1 MDLNI
6 QEASFAQ
13 TFATFVTIQKL
24 APIFENMIGNYS
36 TSFKLNSALGA
47 DFMPDLSS
55 LTAGGLLQSNNVE
68 ITGVAALDGLA
79 SALKNES
86 LKDLK
91 VKDLKL
97 PFSISDGR
105 VATKPFDIHFGSGT
119 MNLSGTTGLDQTI
132 DYVAKVDLADKLSNN
147 YLKNVNVKIGGT
159 FSSPKFSVDM
169 KDAAN
174 QLLGKL
180 AGSVLGGDDSAASLT
195 EKVGDQIDKQAENIR
210 QQAKD
215 AGDKLVAEAE
225 KQGQKL
231 IDEANKTT
239 NPLAKIAAV
248 KAAEASAKK
257 LKEEAQKKANQ
268 LNGEADKQI
277 EALQNKAGN

>member
-1 MDLNI
+1 
-6 QEASFAQ
+6 
-13 TFATFVTIQKL
+13 
-24 APIFENMIGNYS
+24 
-36 TSFKLNSALGA
+36 
-47 DFMPDLSS
+47 MPVFSS
-55 LTAGGLLQSNNVE
+55 LTANGLLQSSNVE
-68 ITGVAALDGLA
+68 IKGVSVLDGLA

-132 DYVAKVDLADKLSNN
+132 DYTAKVNLADKLSNA

-159 FSSPKFSVDM
+159 FTKPTFNVDV
-169 KDAAN
+169 KDVAD
-174 QLLGKL
+174 QVLGKV
-180 AGSVLGGDDSAASLT
+180 ADAVLGGTGSGASLT
-195 EKVGDQIDKQAENIR
+195 EQVNDQIDKQIENIR
-210 QQAKD
+210 QQAKEV
-215 AGDKLVAEAE
+215 GDKLVAEAE

-231 IDEANKTT
+231 IDEANKTS

-248 KAAEASAKK
+248 KAAEAGAKK
-257 LKEEAQKKANQ
+257 LKDEAQKKADQ

-277 EALQNKAGN
+277 EALKNKGNH